1 MLTKNL
7 FQFESRLLCPSVLR
21 EAAEIV
27 ESLFQHR
34 DVCLGFCDPIVNQLT
49 ACNDASSFK
58 GDDLFQTARNF
69 LSSCIKVKFNTEQKT
84 LVKLDLSK
92 TILHLNPRYCA
103 YDESSQEQHD
113 RCLLLIVIKLIH
125 SVIRFLTASF
135 YVLRGHTELLER
147 DKDGHRKYHM
157 SAPCTLGS
165 CYGKGRMIVGNLGFA
180 FEDHALGGRLVVPV
194 CGTNI
199 SYANLLVILK
209 NSGPIS
215 KRKFFCV
222 EDERVRTV
230 LQWVRTPRRATIQ
243 HLLLH
248 DVSDIGTE
256 IHEPKKRSVKRSDP
270 SPTKEEPPF
279 KKELTAS
286 SDAVSSEEQ
295 CDLEA
300 WKDSLLRFSDV
311 ESDGEDVSGDEEE
324 IDPVVKRLISSDHF
338 VDKSGHEDNAV

>member
-1 MLTKNL
+1 MLNKNL
-7 FQFESRLLCPSVLR
+7 FQFEFHLQCPSVLR
-21 EAAEIV
+21 EAAEVV

-34 DVCLGFCDPIVNQLT
+34 DVCLGFCDPIVNQLP
-49 ACNDASSFK
+49 ACHDASSFK
-58 GDDLFQTARNF
+58 GDDLFQTAQNF
-69 LSSCIKVKFNTEQKT
+69 LSSCIKVEFNTEQKT

-113 RCLLLIVIKLIH
+113 RCLLLIIIKLIH

-147 DKDGHRKYHM
+147 DKDGHRKYHVP
-157 SAPCTLGS
+157 APCTLGS

-194 CGTNI
+194 SGTNI
-199 SYANLLVILK
+199 SYANPLIILA
-209 NSGPIS
+209 NTGTIS
-215 KRKFFCV
+215 KRKFFYV
-222 EDERVRTV
+222 EDKRVRTV

-248 DVSDIGTE
+248 DVSDFGTE
-256 IHEPKKRSVKRSDP
+256 IHQPKKRGLKRSNP
-270 SPTKEEPPF
+270 SPTKKELPF
-279 KKELTAS
+279 KKKPTKC

-295 CDLEA
+295 CGLEA
-300 WKDSLLRFSDV
+300 WKDSVLRFSDV
-311 ESDGEDVSGDEEE
+311 ESEGEDVCGDEEE

-338 VDKSGHEDNAV
+338 VDKSGHEEKAV